1 MSKTA
6 PEAKEIFVVYKQNVD
21 KFFDDV
27 EKSLPQYLQSITS
40 LQQEYTEA
48 WKNAFNSAIS
58 IQQEYATK
66 SGLNTNV
73 PAAYIK
79 LINDGTEEIIK
90 ARSVQNK
97 IALASIDV
105 ARQNIKSFNDN
116 AKAFTDLNQNMLQS
130 WISAWTPTRNQ

>member
-1 MSKTA
+1 VSKTA

-130 WISAWTPTRNQ
+130 WISAWTPSRN

>member
-40 LQQEYTEA
+40 LQQEYTGA

-130 WISAWTPTRNQ
+130 WISAWTPSRN

>member
-6 PEAKEIFVVYKQNVD
+6 KTTKEIYAVYRQNVD

-27 EKSLPQYLQSITS
+27 EKSLPQYLQSIS
-40 LQQEYTEA
+40 NLQQEYIEA
-48 WKNAFNSAIS
+48 WKNAFSSAIS
-58 IQQEYATK
+58 VQQEYATK

-73 PAAYIK
+73 PPAFIK

-90 ARSVQNK
+90 ARAVQNK

-116 AKAFTDLNQNMLQS
+116 AKAFADLNQNMLQS
-130 WISAWTPTRNQ
+130 WISAWTPSRN

>member
-1 MSKTA
+1 VSKTT
-6 PEAKEIFVVYKQNVD
+6 PETKEIFVVYKQNID

-27 EKSLPQYLQSITS
+27 EKSLPQYLQSITN

-48 WKNAFNSAIS
+48 WKNAFDSAVS
-58 IQQEYATK
+58 LQQEYATK

-73 PAAYIK
+73 PSAYIK
-79 LINDGTEEIIK
+79 MVNDATEEIIK

-97 IALASIDV
+97 IALATIDV
-105 ARQNIKSFNDN
+105 ARQNLKSFNDST
-116 AKAFTDLNQNMLQS
+116 KAFSELNQNMLQS

>member
-1 MSKTA
+1 MSKTT
-6 PEAKEIFVVYKQNVD
+6 PETKEIFVVYKQNID

-27 EKSLPQYLQSITS
+27 EKTLPQYLQSITN

-48 WKNAFNSAIS
+48 WKNAFDSAVS
-58 IQQEYATK
+58 LQQEYATK

-73 PAAYIK
+73 PSAYIK
-79 LINDGTEEIIK
+79 MVNDATEEIIK

-97 IALASIDV
+97 IALATIDV
-105 ARQNIKSFNDN
+105 ARQNLKSFNDST
-116 AKAFTDLNQNMLQS
+116 KAFSELNQNMLQS

>member
-6 PEAKEIFVVYKQNVD
+6 PEAKEIFAVYKQNVD

-130 WISAWTPTRNQ
+130 WISAWTPSRN

>member
-6 PEAKEIFVVYKQNVD
+6 PEAKEIFAVYKQNVD

-27 EKSLPQYLQSITS
+27 EKSLPQYLQSITN

-97 IALASIDV
+97 VALASIDV

-130 WISAWTPTRNQ
+130 WISAWTPSRN

>member
-1 MSKTA
+1 MSKTT
-6 PEAKEIFVVYKQNVD
+6 PEAKEIFAVYKQNVD

-66 SGLNTNV
+66 SGLNANV

-116 AKAFTDLNQNMLQS
+116 AKSFTDLNQNMLQS
-130 WISAWTPTRNQ
+130 WISAWTPSRN

>member
-1 MSKTA
+1 VSKTA
-6 PEAKEIFVVYKQNVD
+6 PEAKEIFAVYKQNVD

-27 EKSLPQYLQSITS
+27 EKSLPQYLQSITN

-97 IALASIDV
+97 VALASIDV

-130 WISAWTPTRNQ
+130 WISAWTPSRN

>member
-1 MSKTA
+1 MSKTT
-6 PEAKEIFVVYKQNVD
+6 PEAKEIFAVYKQNVD

-27 EKSLPQYLQSITS
+27 EKALPQYLQSITN
-40 LQQEYTEA
+40 LQQEYIEA

-130 WISAWTPTRNQ
+130 WISAWTPSRN

>member
-130 WISAWTPTRNQ
+130 WISAWTPSRN

>member
-1 MSKTA
+1 VSKTA

-27 EKSLPQYLQSITS
+27 EKSLPQYLQSITN

-48 WKNAFNSAIS
+48 WKNAFDSAVS
-58 IQQEYATK
+58 LQQEYATK

-73 PAAYIK
+73 PSAYIK
-79 LINDGTEEIIK
+79 MVNDATEEIIK

-97 IALASIDV
+97 IALATIDV
-105 ARQNIKSFNDN
+105 ARQNLKSFNDST
-116 AKAFTDLNQNMLQS
+116 KAFSELNQNMLQS

>member
-1 MSKTA
+1 VSKTA
-6 PEAKEIFVVYKQNVD
+6 PEAKEIFAVYKQNVD

-27 EKSLPQYLQSITS
+27 EKALPQYLQSITN

-116 AKAFTDLNQNMLQS
+116 AKSFTDLNQNMLQS
-130 WISAWTPTRNQ
+130 WISAWTPSRN

>member
-1 MSKTA
+1 VSKTT
-6 PEAKEIFVVYKQNVD
+6 PETKEIFAVYKQNID

-27 EKSLPQYLQSITS
+27 EKSLPQYLQSITN

-48 WKNAFNSAIS
+48 WKNAFDSAVS
-58 IQQEYATK
+58 LQQEYATK

-73 PAAYIK
+73 PSAYIK
-79 LINDGTEEIIK
+79 MVNDATEEIIK

-97 IALASIDV
+97 IALATIDV
-105 ARQNIKSFNDN
+105 ARQNLKSFNDST
-116 AKAFTDLNQNMLQS
+116 KAFSELNQNMLQS

>member
-1 MSKTA
+1 VSKTA

-27 EKSLPQYLQSITS
+27 EKSLPQYLQSIIS

-130 WISAWTPTRNQ
+130 WISAWTPSRN

>member
-27 EKSLPQYLQSITS
+27 EKALPQYLQSITN
-40 LQQEYTEA
+40 LQQEYIEA

-116 AKAFTDLNQNMLQS
+116 AKAFADLNQNMLQS
-130 WISAWTPTRNQ
+130 WISAWTPSRN

>member
-1 MSKTA
+1 VSKTA

-27 EKSLPQYLQSITS
+27 EKALPQYLQSITN
-40 LQQEYTEA
+40 LQQEYIEA

-116 AKAFTDLNQNMLQS
+116 AKAFADLNQNMLQS
-130 WISAWTPTRNQ
+130 WISAWTPSRN

>member
-1 MSKTA
+1 VSKTV

-130 WISAWTPTRNQ
+130 WISAWTPSRN

>member
-1 MSKTA
+1 VSKTT
-6 PEAKEIFVVYKQNVD
+6 PETKEIFAVYKQNID

-27 EKSLPQYLQSITS
+27 EKSLPQYLQSITN

-48 WKNAFNSAIS
+48 WKNAFGSAVS
-58 IQQEYATK
+58 LQQEYATK

-73 PAAYIK
+73 PSAYIK
-79 LINDGTEEIIK
+79 MVNDATEEIIK

-97 IALASIDV
+97 IALATIDV
-105 ARQNIKSFNDN
+105 ARQNLKSFNDST
-116 AKAFTDLNQNMLQS
+116 KAFSELNENMLQS

>member
-1 MSKTA
+1 VSKTT
-6 PEAKEIFVVYKQNVD
+6 PEAKEIFAVYKQNVD

-27 EKSLPQYLQSITS
+27 EKALPQYLQSITN
-40 LQQEYTEA
+40 LQQEYIEA

-130 WISAWTPTRNQ
+130 WISAWTPSRN

>member
-6 PEAKEIFVVYKQNVD
+6 PEAKEIFAVYKQNVD

-27 EKSLPQYLQSITS
+27 EKALPQYLQSITN

-116 AKAFTDLNQNMLQS
+116 AKSFTDLNQNMLQS
-130 WISAWTPTRNQ
+130 WISAWTPSRN

>member
-90 ARSVQNK
+90 VRSVQNK

-130 WISAWTPTRNQ
+130 WISAWTPSRN

>member
-1 MSKTA
+1 MSKTT
-6 PEAKEIFVVYKQNVD
+6 PETKEIFVVYKQNID

-27 EKSLPQYLQSITS
+27 EKSLPQYLQSITN

-48 WKNAFNSAIS
+48 WKNAFDSAVS
-58 IQQEYATK
+58 LQQEYATK

-73 PAAYIK
+73 PSAYIK
-79 LINDGTEEIIK
+79 MVNDATEEIIK

-97 IALASIDV
+97 IALATIDV
-105 ARQNIKSFNDN
+105 ARQNLKSFNDST
-116 AKAFTDLNQNMLQS
+116 KAFSEINQNMLQS

>member
-1 MSKTA
+1 MSKAA

-130 WISAWTPTRNQ
+130 WISAWTPSRN

>member
-1 MSKTA
+1 VSKAA

-130 WISAWTPTRNQ
+130 WISAWTPSRN

>member
-1 MSKTA
+1 MSKTT
-6 PEAKEIFVVYKQNVD
+6 PETKEIFAVYKQNIG
-21 KFFDDV
+21 KFFDDI
-27 EKSLPQYLQSITS
+27 EKSLPQYLQSITN

-48 WKNAFNSAIS
+48 WKNTFDSAVS

-73 PAAYIK
+73 PSAYIK
-79 LINDGTEEIIK
+79 MINDATEEIIK

-97 IALASIDV
+97 IALATIDV
-105 ARQNIKSFNDN
+105 ARQNVKSFNDS
-116 AKAFTDLNQNMLQS
+116 AKAFSELNQNMLQS

>member
-1 MSKTA
+1 MSKTT
-6 PEAKEIFVVYKQNVD
+6 PETKEIFAVYKQNID

-130 WISAWTPTRNQ
+130 WISAWTPSRN

>member
-1 MSKTA
+1 MSKTT
-6 PEAKEIFVVYKQNVD
+6 PETKEIFAVYKQNID

-27 EKSLPQYLQSITS
+27 EKSLPQYLQSITN

-48 WKNAFNSAIS
+48 WKNAFDSAVS
-58 IQQEYATK
+58 LQQEYATK

-73 PAAYIK
+73 PSAYIK
-79 LINDGTEEIIK
+79 MVNDATEEIIK

-97 IALASIDV
+97 IALATIDV
-105 ARQNIKSFNDN
+105 ARQNLKSFNDST
-116 AKAFTDLNQNMLQS
+116 KAFSELNENMLQS

>member
-1 MSKTA
+1 MSKTT
-6 PEAKEIFVVYKQNVD
+6 PETKEIFAVYKQNID

-27 EKSLPQYLQSITS
+27 EKSLPQYLQSITN

-48 WKNAFNSAIS
+48 WKNAFDSAVS
-58 IQQEYATK
+58 LQQEYATK

-73 PAAYIK
+73 PSAYIK
-79 LINDGTEEIIK
+79 MVNDATEEIIK

-97 IALASIDV
+97 IALATIDV
-105 ARQNIKSFNDN
+105 ARQNLKSFNDST
-116 AKAFTDLNQNMLQS
+116 KAFSELNQNMLQS

>member
-1 MSKTA
+1 MSKTT
-6 PEAKEIFVVYKQNVD
+6 PEAKEIFAVYKQNVD

-27 EKSLPQYLQSITS
+27 EKSLPQYLQSITN
-40 LQQEYTEA
+40 LQQEYIEA

-73 PAAYIK
+73 PAAFIK
-79 LINDGTEEIIK
+79 LVNDGTEEVIK

-105 ARQNIKSFNDN
+105 VRQNIKSFNDN
-116 AKAFTDLNQNMLQS
+116 AKAFSELNQNMLQS
-130 WISAWTPTRNQ
+130 WISAWTSTRN

>member
-1 MSKTA
+1 MSKTT
-6 PEAKEIFVVYKQNVD
+6 PETKEIFVVYKQNID

-27 EKSLPQYLQSITS
+27 EKSLPQYLQSITN

-48 WKNAFNSAIS
+48 WKNAFDSAVS
-58 IQQEYATK
+58 LQQEYATK

-73 PAAYIK
+73 PSAYIK
-79 LINDGTEEIIK
+79 MVNDATEEIIK

-97 IALASIDV
+97 IALATIDV
-105 ARQNIKSFNDN
+105 ARQNLKSFNDST
-116 AKAFTDLNQNMLQS
+116 KAFSELNQNMLQS

>member
-27 EKSLPQYLQSITS
+27 EKSLPQYLQSIIS

-130 WISAWTPTRNQ
+130 WISAWTPSRN

>member
-1 MSKTA
+1 VSKTA

-40 LQQEYTEA
+40 LQQEYTGA

-130 WISAWTPTRNQ
+130 WISAWTPSRN